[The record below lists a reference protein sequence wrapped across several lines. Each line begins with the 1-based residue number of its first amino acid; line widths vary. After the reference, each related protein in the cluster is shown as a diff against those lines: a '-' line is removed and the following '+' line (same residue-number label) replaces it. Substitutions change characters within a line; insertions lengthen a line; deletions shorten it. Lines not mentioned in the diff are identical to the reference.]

1 MNREDPFDLTNSH
14 GKHSKYNPLSRI
26 PENIRNY
33 IRVVLFALAMVVGIP
48 MKVKQP
54 SWYILWGILLV
65 IQVIIVV
72 VTAKKKKKEREKEE
86 AESTSEEA
94 FMKAIN
100 NNDFG
105 GTPIQNEKFQAEKE
119 TKVYNAD
126 SDVVFEE
133 YDLSEELE
141 KQEGNSSY
149 NDADGF

>member
-26 PENIRNY
+26 PENVRNY
-33 IRVVLFALAMVVGIP
+33 LRAIIFAIAMIFGIP
-48 MKVKQP
+48 MKIKQP

-65 IQVIIVV
+65 WQIIIIIVM
-72 VTAKKKKKEREKEE
+72 ARKKKKEAQKE
-86 AESTSEEA
+86 AEESRSEEA

-149 NDADGF
+149 NDTDGF